1 METSLPTAVSLEQL
15 RKQAK
20 DLRRARSLKLAE
32 AQLLVARQYGFP
44 SWPRLRAYVDRV
56 ATAGGSLEHAFDPD
70 PSYYTDRA
78 GGLLESALDGTSS
91 AVAAFSRWSAPLTRA
106 GARLVVAR
114 NHGFTS
120 WAALRRHVGDL
131 DSAPFARAFQAM
143 RAQDLASLEALL
155 DRFPEL
161 VAARGT
167 NGNDLLALASATC
180 DERLVA
186 VLLSR
191 GADVARGNAHGWT
204 ALHQAGYSNLVQ
216 MASLLLRAGAPT
228 ALSTRG
234 DGGTPLVAAL
244 FWGNVEVAAVLAAA
258 DVTPGNLRVAAGLDD
273 VAMIESLWPAGG
285 VPGSMA
291 GAHRGFYRP
300 HGGFPA
306 WRPSSSVP
314 EIRDE
319 ALAWAARSDAVAAID
334 ALVARGADVDADV
347 YRGTALT
354 WAATKGRVRA
364 VRALLTHGA
373 TVNLRGTFGG
383 PEHGSG
389 TTALHHAAESGHVA
403 VMEVLLAAGA
413 DPTLRDHL
421 YDGTPA
427 SWAEH
432 NDQHEAIAL
441 LRKRGG

>member
-1 METSLPTAVSLEQL
+1 MELPTAVSLEQL

-20 DLRRARSLKLAE
+20 DLRRARSVKLSE
-32 AQLLVARQYGFP
+32 AQSLVARQYGFP

-70 PSYYTDRA
+70 PSYYGSRA
-78 GGLLESALDGTSS
+78 SGLLESASDGTPS
-91 AVAAFSRWSAPLTRA
+91 AVAAFARWSAPLTRD

-114 NHGFTS
+114 NHGFTT

-131 DSAPFARAFQAM
+131 SSAPFARAFRALW
-143 RAQDLASLEALL
+143 AQDIPALSALL
-155 DRFPEL
+155 TQFPEL

-180 DERLVA
+180 DERLLE

-204 ALHQAGYSNLVQ
+204 ALHQAGYSNLPR
-216 MASLLLRAGAPT
+216 MASVLLAAGAPP
-228 ALSTRG
+228 AVSARG

-258 DVTPGNLRVAAGLDD
+258 SVTPVNLRVAAGLDD
-273 VAMIESLWPAGG
+273 VAMISSLSGG
-285 VPGSMA
+285 AA

-306 WRPSSSVP
+306 WRPSSSSAEV
-314 EIRDE
+314 RDE

-334 ALVARGADVDADV
+334 ALVARGASVDADV

-364 VRALLTHGA
+364 VRSLLSHGA

-383 PEHGSG
+383 PSHGSG
-389 TTALHHAAESGHVA
+389 TTALHHAAESGQVE

-413 DPTLRDHL
+413 DPTLRDDL
-421 YDGTPA
+421 YSGTPA

-432 NDQHEAIAL
+432 NDQVAAVEL
-441 LRKRGG
+441 LREWG

>member
-1 METSLPTAVSLEQL
+1 MESSLPTAVSLEQL

-20 DLRRARSLKLAE
+20 DLRRARSVRLAE

-44 SWPRLRAYVDRV
+44 SWPRLRAYVDRI
-56 ATAGGSLEHAFDPD
+56 ATAGGSLEHAFEPD
-70 PSYYTDRA
+70 PAYYVARA
-78 GGLLESALDGTSS
+78 DGLLASASDGTPS
-91 AVAAFSRWSAPLTRA
+91 AVAAFSRWSAPLTHA

-120 WAALRRHVGDL
+120 WAGLRRHVGDL
-131 DSAPFARAFQAM
+131 SSAPFARAFRAL
-143 RAQDLASLEALL
+143 RAQDVPALL
-155 DRFPEL
+155 ALLSQFPEL

-167 NGNDLLALASATC
+167 NGNDLLGLASATC
-180 DERLVA
+180 DERLVE

-191 GADVARGNAHGWT
+191 GADVTRGNAHGWT
-204 ALHQAGYSNLVQ
+204 ALHQAGYSNLPR
-216 MASLLLRAGAPT
+216 MASLLLSHGAPT
-228 ALSTRG
+228 AVSARG

-258 DVTPGNLRVAAGLDD
+258 EVSPVNLRVAAGLDD
-273 VAMIESLWPAGG
+273 VAMIESLWPGAQ
-285 VPGSMA
+285 A

-300 HGGFPA
+300 HGGFPE
-306 WRPSSSVP
+306 WRPSSSVA

-319 ALAWAARSDAVAAID
+319 ALAWAARSDAVAAIH
-334 ALVARGADVDADV
+334 ALVARGASVDADV

-364 VRALLTHGA
+364 VRALLSHGA

-383 PEHGSG
+383 PSHGVG
-389 TTALHHAAESGHVA
+389 TTALHHAAESGQVE
-403 VMEVLLAAGA
+403 VVKVLLAAGA

-432 NDQHEAIAL
+432 AGQVAAVEL
-441 LRKRGG
+441 LRRRGG